1 MIGYAEQKGSTV
13 YVYGPNGGYIRS
25 RVGIL
30 LGYTTN
36 TVTINHGSITYIC
49 GERGEVKAT
58 R

>member
-36 TVTINHGSITYIC
+36 TVTINHGSITYI
-49 GERGEVKAT
+49 
-58 R
+58 